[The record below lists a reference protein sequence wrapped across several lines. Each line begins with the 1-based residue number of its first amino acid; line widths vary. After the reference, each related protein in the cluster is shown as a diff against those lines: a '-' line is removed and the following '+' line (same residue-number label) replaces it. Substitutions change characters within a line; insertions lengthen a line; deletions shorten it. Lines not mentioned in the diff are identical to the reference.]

1 MDPCY
6 EDSMRSVLKNIEE
19 KNFDSLKTIQD
30 RILKLYMI
38 TKEVFHVL
46 DFWQLWEFEVQ
57 ILLLC

>member
-6 EDSMRSVLKNIEE
+6 EDSMRFVLKNIEE

-46 DFWQLWEFEVQ
+46 DF
-57 ILLLC
+57 